1 MIKHSYLEG
10 SLDLKCHYKS
20 NKCDCWKDEGVS
32 YHPQFLVPVNT
43 RNSWQSKKG
52 IMIEKDTIG
61 CIPISGRIC
70 DPSVLEKYLGN
81 YYGKVSV
88 TNGNCLLKDEG
99 NGFVLFTGKYE
110 ELHPISES
118 FEMEYS
124 SNSDVKKNLPW
135 KLHNLPMYFFEQHN
149 FVKLKELFG
158 ESVYVSYQLRNIAS
172 LLKGNDNVLVY
183 SYIKESKDKLY
194 KRMFFDIPGGKREF
208 CETSWDSVCKD
219 VQNKFGATIK
229 NTTKNGKKFDFV
241 VESSSSSQSLE
252 VPFYHSKSF
261 ERDSVNT
268 FYVVKVDSNK
278 LIKRN
283 SSMRAIEAF
292 EEEKVCS
299 NNEFYLNPNTLQK
312 CFSYR
317 FDIDTS
323 SCCNE
328 EKCTY
333 IYDS

>member
-1 MIKHSYLEG
+1 MIRDSYSKG
-10 SLDLKCHYKS
+10 SLNLKCHYKS
-20 NKCDCWKDEGVS
+20 NKCDCWKNEGVS
-32 YHPQFLVPVNT
+32 YHPQFLVPVDT

-70 DPSVLEKYLGN
+70 DSFVMKRYLGD

-88 TNGNCLLKDEG
+88 NNGNCILKDEG

-110 ELHPISES
+110 ELQPISK
-118 FEMEYS
+118 YT
-124 SNSDVKKNLPW
+124 SNVKKNLPW
-135 KLHNLPMYFFEQHN
+135 KLHNLPMSFFEHHN
-149 FVKLKELFG
+149 FAKLKELFG
-158 ESVYVSYQLRNIAS
+158 EGVNVSYKLRNIVS
-172 LLKGNDNVLVY
+172 LLKSDDNILVY

-194 KRMFFDIPGGKREF
+194 KRMFFDIPGGKRGF

-229 NTTKNGKKFDFV
+229 NVTKNGKKFDFV
-241 VESSSSSQSLE
+241 VESISSHPNLQ

-278 LIKRN
+278 LLKRSN
-283 SSMRAIEAF
+283 SLSSTEAF
-292 EEEKVCS
+292 EEEKLCL
-299 NNEFYLNPNTLQK
+299 NNEFCLNPDTLQK

-317 FDIDTS
+317 FSIDAS
-323 SCCNE
+323 SCDE
-328 EKCTY
+328 EKCSCLY
-333 IYDS
+333 GS